1 MEHNIKEVTVMRDLD
16 GSDVR
21 IWVHEFIGSEPGPT
35 LGVIGTQHGDE
46 WLTVSALR
54 HTVEQL
60 GKEEFRGKV
69 IVIPVA
75 NPVSLRD
82 GVRNTQIE
90 SDAPDMNRVWPG
102 SFTWITDLLVKALVP
117 FVESC
122 DALIDLHF
130 GQWGVLMANA
140 WWSEDLPDD
149 KVTQQGRDMCIA
161 FGSSVQRRAGLK
173 HPGSG
178 TLAAYAGIGLGIPC
192 ISGGIGGAGFG
203 LAEEQRWI
211 EANTTG
217 VLNVMTQLG
226 MRTEPMKLP
235 DQLLHFSK
243 TTRVHPSVGGLL
255 LPEPE
260 VIDLLPRVEPG
271 QKLGVV
277 VCPQTFE
284 VLETLTAPV
293 GGWLYWTARSYPVRP
308 GCFAFGLAEESSAQ
322 WLPSPT
328 TS

>member
-1 MEHNIKEVTVMRDLD
+1 MEHVIKDVVVARDLD
-16 GSDVR
+16 GSDIR
-21 IWVHEFIGSEPGPT
+21 IWVHEFIGGRPGPT

-46 WLTVSALR
+46 WLTVSTLR
-54 HTVEQL
+54 HTVRTLE
-60 GKEEFRGKV
+60 GEDFNGSV
-69 IVIPVA
+69 IVVPVA

-82 GVRNTQIE
+82 GHRSTQVE

-102 SFTWITDLLVKALVP
+102 TFTWLSDLLVKALVP
-117 FVESC
+117 YVERC

-140 WWSEDLPDD
+140 WWSEDLPDPQ
-149 KVTQQGRDMCIA
+149 VSELSRDICVA
-161 FGSSVQRRAGLK
+161 FGSSVQQRAGLK

-203 LAEEQRWI
+203 EAVEAEWI
-211 EANTTG
+211 QANTTG
-217 VLNVMTQLG
+217 VLNVMSRLG
-226 MRTEPMKLP
+226 MRTEAPVLP
-235 DQLLHFSK
+235 DRLLHFSK
-243 TTRVHPSVGGLL
+243 TVRVHPAVGGLL

-260 VIDLLPRVEPG
+260 VVSLLPRVERG
-271 QKLGVV
+271 QVLGRV

-284 VLETLTAPV
+284 VLETLTAPTA
-293 GGWLYWTARSYPVRP
+293 GWLYWTARSYPVRP

-322 WLPSPT
+322 WRSHAD
-328 TS
+328 